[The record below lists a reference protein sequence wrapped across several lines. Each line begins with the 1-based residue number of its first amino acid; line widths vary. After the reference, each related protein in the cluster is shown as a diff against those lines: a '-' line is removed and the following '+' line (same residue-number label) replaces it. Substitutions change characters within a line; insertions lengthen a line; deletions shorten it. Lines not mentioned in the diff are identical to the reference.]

1 MKMFEGPTFS
11 NEVIHSFAEAR
22 IKKKGLL
29 KREPIEL
36 FEIGQPIMRV
46 FRQIDFYNEDDEF
59 VSTSLVDVELAPLVY
74 VFEENLLLWRPL
86 YVNLVQGNTPFDL
99 YRNRLGHDK
108 ETLEIITNQL
118 INARKAAQ
126 EEIEEFRDEFA
137 KVQSGW
143 KSSSMSLLI
152 PKSPSSLRE
161 QERVESIK
169 RSAEGI
175 IRAVSLV
182 INCSYDSR
190 INSAAIGEYILVQTT
205 LIRYTSL
212 VDDSIRILAL
222 ENPSAERIEDALWK
236 GRALTR
242 LLDINSNC
250 RNYIVDRVFNSD
262 FV

>member
-59 VSTSLVDVELAPLVY
+59 VSIGIVDVELAPLVH

-99 YRNRLGHDK
+99 SRNRLGHDK
-108 ETLEIITNQL
+108 KTLETITNQL

-126 EEIEEFRDEFA
+126 EELEEFKDEFA
-137 KVQSGW
+137 KVQSDW

-152 PKSPSSLRE
+152 PRSPSSLRE
-161 QERVESIK
+161 QERLSRIK
-169 RSAEGI
+169 RAAEGI
-175 IRAVSLV
+175 VKAVSLV

-190 INSAAIGEYILVQTT
+190 IKSAAIGDYVLVQTT
-205 LIRYTSL
+205 LIRYISL
-212 VDDSIRILAL
+212 VDDSIRILAI
-222 ENPSAERIEDALWK
+222 ENPSAENIEDAFLK
-236 GRALTR
+236 GRALAR
-242 LLDINSNC
+242 LLDINPTCQNF
-250 RNYIVDRVFNSD
+250 IMDRVFSSN